1 MKSFSNKTLNFFL
14 PKVLGSC
21 QNCMNSAN
29 LVAEIHFP
37 NERALSTGEP
47 YTCEYVT
54 LIQSFDR
61 VTSSIHWYK
70 AQNI

>member
-14 PKVLGSC
+14 PKVLGLLKFASC

-37 NERALSTGEP
+37 NE
-47 YTCEYVT
+47 
-54 LIQSFDR
+54 
-61 VTSSIHWYK
+61 
-70 AQNI
+70 

>member
-47 YTCEYVT
+47 
-54 LIQSFDR
+54 
-61 VTSSIHWYK
+61 
-70 AQNI
+70 